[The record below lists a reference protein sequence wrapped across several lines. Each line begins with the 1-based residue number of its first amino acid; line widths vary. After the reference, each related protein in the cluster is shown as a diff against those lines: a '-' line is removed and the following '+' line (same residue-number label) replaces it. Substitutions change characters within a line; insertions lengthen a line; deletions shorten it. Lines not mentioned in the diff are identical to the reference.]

1 MLNSKMIAFTIA
13 WTVFRLTAADPYAS
27 MDTLGKLPDY
37 SGKPVQYGHGVYD
50 RAKSF
55 PHLKK
60 EEWSR
65 DDAFQATFCD
75 LNALRRDNFV
85 YPYDTFIQK
94 RELFSARGD
103 YLSIP
108 LTVFLSKPLDKL
120 EIKTSG
126 LKGPGEIP
134 QERIRFFTVVP
145 RDDNPGFHNAHLLLS
160 PRLHNLKSGDRID
173 LLAFIDIPEATP
185 HGIYKG
191 NITVSSGGKEP
202 LWRVSLPAS
211 AGIRAIRQ

>member
-27 MDTLGKLPDY
+27 MDTLGKLPDK

-134 QERIRFFTVVP
+134 VP
-145 RDDNPGFHNAHLLLS
+145 HISD
-160 PRLHNLKSGDRID
+160 K
-173 LLAFIDIPEATP
+173 
-185 HGIYKG
+185 KG
-191 NITVSSGGKEP
+191 NRSCF
-202 LWRVSLPAS
+202 W
-211 AGIRAIRQ
+211 